1 MKFIPTRLWFDTK
14 QAFARKLRCFF
25 WLFYAWPIFPH
36 CWLLTEAKV
45 GNWHFHK
52 RLANE
57 NFHLCR
63 GICKFAYRRNV
74 WVLGFWVKRAT
85 YEEQPVIKFQYQTLL
100 VAATS
105 IQGDFVAWSTFPH
118 LNNMLASNLRIPAV
132 SVRNNTSPLCETQQE
147 KRKLSFILL
156 NCAGQ
161 RRGSEPWWE
170 IGPVDSELAASAS
183 TWGAGVQHPAA
194 AHLQLP
200 ALRMHFHYICLNWMI
215 VLWTKRILHLK
226 SVNMNLSLFQA
237 FFQPYLSVVAADVHG
252 GDAEPGVP
260 AALLLCSWSQALHQ
274 WRPQAPAEGTAAP
287 QGSV

>member
-45 GNWHFHK
+45 GNWHFYK

-57 NFHLCR
+57 NLNLCR
-63 GICKFAYRRNV
+63 GICNFANRCTV

-85 YEEQPVIKFQYQTLL
+85 YEEQPVVKFQYQTLL

-105 IQGDFVAWSTFPH
+105 VQGDFVAWSTFPH

-147 KRKLSFILL
+147 KRKLSFIL
-156 NCAGQ
+156 
-161 RRGSEPWWE
+161 
-170 IGPVDSELAASAS
+170 
-183 TWGAGVQHPAA
+183 
-194 AHLQLP
+194 
-200 ALRMHFHYICLNWMI
+200 
-215 VLWTKRILHLK
+215 
-226 SVNMNLSLFQA
+226 
-237 FFQPYLSVVAADVHG
+237 
-252 GDAEPGVP
+252 
-260 AALLLCSWSQALHQ
+260 
-274 WRPQAPAEGTAAP
+274 
-287 QGSV
+287 